1 MTKLSIFVLLCVY
14 LLGQWPTSVKSVSS
28 SLMQS
33 LPQRRINRH
42 FNGDIFVEQGK
53 VFLNIDIK
61 TFTYLTYLITSKLLS
76 LIKKQFMCFFKFV
89 EIFRFKILFIII

>member
-1 MTKLSIFVLLCVY
+1 MALTKLNLLVVLICGFLC
-14 LLGQWPTSVKSVSS
+14 LRPTSVNSVSS

-53 VFLNIDIK
+53 NLYSYFISDIFL
-61 TFTYLTYLITSKLLS
+61 
-76 LIKKQFMCFFKFV
+76 
-89 EIFRFKILFIII
+89 

>member
-53 VFLNIDIK
+53 VFL
-61 TFTYLTYLITSKLLS
+61 Y
-76 LIKKQFMCFFKFV
+76 
-89 EIFRFKILFIII
+89 

>member
-14 LLGQWPTSVKSVSS
+14 LGQWPTSVKSVSS

-33 LPQRRINRH
+33 LPQRWINRH

-53 VFLNIDIK
+53 V
-61 TFTYLTYLITSKLLS
+61 Y
-76 LIKKQFMCFFKFV
+76 
-89 EIFRFKILFIII
+89 LFICIIKNVKITEIKNSRLI